1 MIYMF
6 PAVMWVAL
14 NHIRE
19 IKTPLGSFEDLFT
32 LRSLE
37 SLEHIV
43 AGLIVSDRKTVRGLH
58 SRLVGEDKKSRAAYE
73 WFFTTAK
80 WDEDELAQR
89 KAELFYRLMDIKQ
102 GDKLLLIVDDTL
114 NEKKGKATEGV
125 GYFKDHSTGK
135 YVWGN
140 CFVTSA
146 LQCKGV
152 FVPHKA
158 RMYLKEEDARR
169 LGYEFK
175 AKPEIAFEEVV
186 EPLKVP
192 EGIVLY
198 VVFDSWW
205 YGQDFICKIL
215 SPDRHVVCQLKVNK
229 NLILNGRKTKPRY
242 LRGDY
247 EEVEVRVRGKEKR
260 YMAFE
265 KILEIEGIG
274 RVKVVVS
281 KSKNGRGRRNY
292 YMSTDTGLSVRD
304 VLEVYENRW
313 NIETTHRESNQKLG
327 FKEYHMRR
335 KPYIERFMQIV
346 FLVWM
351 IILFIELKD
360 SAGSREYEGWVK
372 SLRLG
377 EVIDQLT
384 ASSILGLLI
393 SSMMAM
399 GYPPPSEDFARYF
412 RGLLIETKGR

>member
-1 MIYMF
+1 
-6 PAVMWVAL
+6 MWVAL
-14 NHIRE
+14 DHIRE

-37 SLEHIV
+37 SLEHVV

-58 SRLVGEDKKSRAAYE
+58 SRMVGEDKKSRAAYE

-80 WDEDELAQR
+80 WDENELAQR
-89 KAELFYRLMDIKQ
+89 KADLFYELMGIKPK
-102 GDKLLLIVDDTL
+102 DKLLLIIDDTL
-114 NEKKGKATEGV
+114 NEKNGKATEGV
-125 GYFKDHSTGK
+125 GYFMDHSTGK

-146 LQCKGV
+146 LQSDGI

-175 AKPEIAFEEVV
+175 TKPEIAFEEVI

-192 EGIVLY
+192 EGVRLY
-198 VVFDSWW
+198 VVFDTWW

-229 NLILNGRKTKPRY
+229 NLILNGRETRPRY

-247 EEVEVRVRGKEKR
+247 EEVEVRVRGKKKK
-260 YMAFE
+260 YQAFE
-265 KILEIEGIG
+265 KIVEIEGIG
-274 RVKVVVS
+274 EVKVVVS
-281 KSKNGRGRRNY
+281 KNGSGKRNY
-292 YMSTDTGLSVRD
+292 YMSTDTGLSARD
-304 VLEVYENRW
+304 ILEIYENRW
-313 NIETTHRESNQKLG
+313 NIEVTHREGNQKLG

-360 SAGSREYEGWVK
+360 ASESREYEGWVK
-372 SLRLG
+372 SLRLV

-399 GYPPPSEDFARYF
+399 GYPPPSEDFANYF
-412 RGLLIETKGR
+412 RELLILTKGK